1 MIGGYAWVWRGG
13 DTNTDMAQRE
23 PQTLTEQ
30 TRDGGASH
38 LELQPALCKPCE
50 NPEIGIQCIM
60 LYFTLLYSYLLP
72 GEAPIRYRGPIGAS
86 GK

>member
-13 DTNTDMAQRE
+13 DTNTDLAQRE

-38 LELQPALCKPCE
+38 LELQPALCKP
-50 NPEIGIQCIM
+50 
-60 LYFTLLYSYLLP
+60 
-72 GEAPIRYRGPIGAS
+72 
-86 GK
+86 